1 MSVIIIRLVLL
12 RSYFHQGDEKKWGA
26 SIFIDQKTGK
36 LKSLVTIQT
45 PLKSLPPDET
55 AKQKA
60 MSFLKEL
67 YGDKAKSNK
76 VKDIMDW
83 GREAE
88 KEMKG
93 RVVQFFLPE
102 NPETTIMI
110 GINGDGGGFS
120 GNFVTLKPFS
130 KVYGYT
136 IVILYAKKKILMSCL
151 Y

>member
-76 VKDIMDW
+76 VRDIMDW

-93 RVVQFFLPE
+93 RVFNCSCQK
-102 NPETTIMI
+102 I
-110 GINGDGGGFS
+110 
-120 GNFVTLKPFS
+120 LKPHND
-130 KVYGYT
+130 
-136 IVILYAKKKILMSCL
+136 
-151 Y
+151 